1 MNIINA
7 QVEIL
12 KEALKNKTVIY
23 GVLGD
28 KVFIGNPNMLYIIP
42 KNKCGIDLT
51 NIDCNNI
58 TIIQDET
65 IKRLT
70 DDFGYENVTLTNDIK
85 LCDNKKLRVF
95 LKDNESICVDTDLLK
110 NFDLKESTFKCRN
123 SKCPILIYEYEVMVG
138 LVLPF
143 HIKWVPF
150 LFDKPFLMN
159 YNETMFIKN
168 GIYFEGSWEND
179 WFEET

>member
-28 KVFIGNPNMLYIIP
+28 KVFIGNPKMLYIIP
-42 KNKCGIDLT
+42 KKKCGIDLT

-95 LKDNESICVDTDLLK
+95 LKDNETICVDEHLLK
-110 NFDLKESTFKCRN
+110 NFDLKESTFKGRN
-123 SKCPILIYEYEVMVG
+123 SKRPILIYEYEVMVG
-138 LVLPF
+138 LVLP
-143 HIKWVPF
+143 VCV
-150 LFDKPFLMN
+150 
-159 YNETMFIKN
+159 KN
-168 GIYFEGSWEND
+168 
-179 WFEET
+179 